1 MGVFKDGFK
10 AIKGAKELGDYHG
23 GVPSTKGAFKD
34 IIALSDDQG
43 QGEILKH
50 GTPTKARVLGFPMLV
65 DKFSMGVELDVFPPA
80 GGDPYKVQYVFP
92 TARMKTMLSV
102 GMEVPV
108 KVMDDEPNAVAVQ
121 WDALKGSIAASGGDM
136 AVAMQGIQNTYSG
149 TADAAGRA
157 YMADKAEADAKAA
170 QEAAANDPTERLKKL
185 SQLKDAGLVTDEEFE
200 TKKAEILADL

>member
-23 GVPSTKGAFKD
+23 GMPSTKGAFKD

-50 GTPTKARVLGFPMLV
+50 GTPTKARVLGFPVQV

-80 GGDPYKVQYVFP
+80 GGDPYKVQYVFA

-108 KVMDDEPNAVAVQ
+108 KVMDDDPNAVAVQ

-136 AVAMQGIQNTYSG
+136 AVAMQGIQNTYAG
-149 TADAAGRA
+149 TADAAGRQ

-170 QEAAANDPTERLKKL
+170 AEVAANDPTERLKKL
-185 SQLKDAGLVTDEEFE
+185 SQLKEAGLVSDEEFE

>member
-10 AIKGAKELGDYHG
+10 AMKGAKELGDYHG
-23 GVPSTKGAFKD
+23 GMPSMKDSFKD

-50 GTPTKARVLGFPMLV
+50 GTPTKARVLGFPMQV
-65 DKFSMGVELDVFPPA
+65 DKFSMGIELDVFPPA

-92 TARMKTMLSV
+92 SARMKAPLSV

-108 KVMDDEPNAVAVQ
+108 KVMDDDPNAVAVQ

-136 AVAMQGIQNTYSG
+136 NVAMQGIQNMYAG

-157 YMADKAEADAKAA
+157 YLADKAEADAQATQA
-170 QEAAANDPTERLKKL
+170 AAANDPAERLKKL
-185 SQLKDAGLVTDEEFE
+185 SQLKDAGLVSDDEFE
-200 TKKAEILADL
+200 AKKAEILADL

>member
-1 MGVFKDGFK
+1 MGVFKDGFN

-23 GVPSTKGAFKD
+23 GTPSMKGSFKD
-34 IIALSDDQG
+34 IIALSDDKG

-50 GTPTKARVLGFPMLV
+50 GTPTKARVLGFPVQV
-65 DKFSMGVELDVFPPA
+65 DKFTMGVELDVFPPA
-80 GGDPYKVQYVFP
+80 GGDPYEVQYVFA
-92 TARMKTMLSV
+92 TTRMKTMLSV

-108 KVMDDEPNAVAVQ
+108 KVMDDDPNAVAVQ

-136 AVAMQGIQNTYSG
+136 AVAMQGIQNTYAG

-157 YMADKAEADAKAA
+157 YLAEQEEAKAA
-170 QEAAANDPTERLKKL
+170 QDAAANDPVERLKKL

>member
-1 MGVFKDGFK
+1 MGVFKDGFN

-23 GVPSTKGAFKD
+23 GTPSMKGSFKD
-34 IIALSDDQG
+34 IIALSDDKG

-50 GTPTKARVLGFPMLV
+50 GTPTKARVLGFPVQV

-80 GGDPYKVQYVFP
+80 GGDPYKVQYVFA
-92 TARMKTMLSV
+92 TARMKTMLSI

-108 KVMDDEPNAVAVQ
+108 KVMDDDPNAVAVQ

-149 TADAAGRA
+149 TADAAGRQ
-157 YMADKAEADAKAA
+157 YLAEQAAKESEAKAA
-170 QEAAANDPTERLKKL
+170 ADDPAERLKKL

-200 TKKAEILADL
+200 TKKAEILSDL

>member
-23 GVPSTKGAFKD
+23 GTPSMSGAFKD
-34 IIALSDDQG
+34 LKALTDDQG

-50 GTPTKARVLGFPMLV
+50 GTPTKARVLGFPMQV

-80 GGDPYKVQYVFP
+80 GGDPYKVQYVFA
-92 TARMKTMLSV
+92 TARMKTMLSI

-108 KVMDDEPNAVAVQ
+108 KVMDDDPNAIAVQ

-136 AVAMQGIQNTYSG
+136 AVAMQGIQNTYAG

-157 YMADKAEADAKAA
+157 YLAEKADADAKAA
-170 QEAAANDPTERLKKL
+170 QDAAAHDPTERLKKL

-200 TKKAEILADL
+200 AKKAEILADL

>member
-10 AIKGAKELGDYHG
+10 AVKGAKELGDYHG
-23 GVPSTKGAFKD
+23 GTPSMKGSFKD
-34 IIALSDDQG
+34 IIALSDDKG

-50 GTPTKARVLGFPMLV
+50 GTPTKARVLGFPVQV

-80 GGDPYKVQYVFP
+80 GGDPYKVQYVFA

-108 KVMDDEPNAVAVQ
+108 KVMDDDPNAVAVQ

-136 AVAMQGIQNTYSG
+136 AVAMQGIQNTYAG

-157 YMADKAEADAKAA
+157 YLAEQEEAKAKAA
-170 QEAAANDPTERLKKL
+170 QEVAANDPAERLKKL

-200 TKKAEILADL
+200 TKKAEILSDL

>member
-1 MGVFKDGFK
+1 MGVFKDGFN

-23 GVPSTKGAFKD
+23 GTPSMKGSFKD

-50 GTPTKARVLGFPMLV
+50 GTPTKARVLGFPVQV

-80 GGDPYKVQYVFP
+80 GGDPYKVQYVFA

-108 KVMDDEPNAVAVQ
+108 KVMDDDPNAVAVQ

-157 YMADKAEADAKAA
+157 YLAEKAEADAEAA
-170 QEAAANDPTERLKKL
+170 AKVAANDPAERLKKL

-200 TKKAEILADL
+200 TKKAEILSDL

>member
-1 MGVFKDGFK
+1 MGVFKDGFN

-23 GVPSTKGAFKD
+23 GTPSMKGSFKD
-34 IIALSDDQG
+34 IIALSDDKG

-50 GTPTKARVLGFPMLV
+50 GTPTKARVLGFPVQV
-65 DKFSMGVELDVFPPA
+65 DKFSMGVELDVYPPA
-80 GGDPYKVQYVFP
+80 GGDPYKVQYVFA

-108 KVMDDEPNAVAVQ
+108 KVMDDDPNAVAVQ

-136 AVAMQGIQNTYSG
+136 AVAMQGIQNTYAG

-157 YMADKAEADAKAA
+157 YLAEQEEAKAKAA
-170 QEAAANDPTERLKKL
+170 QDAAANDPAERLKKL
-185 SQLKDAGLVTDEEFE
+185 GQLKDAGLVTDEEFE

>member
-23 GVPSTKGAFKD
+23 GTPSMKGSFKD
-34 IIALSDDQG
+34 IIALSDDKG

-50 GTPTKARVLGFPMLV
+50 GTPTKARVLGFPVQV

-80 GGDPYKVQYVFP
+80 GGDPYKVQYVFA

-108 KVMDDEPNAVAVQ
+108 KVMDDDPNAVAVQ

-136 AVAMQGIQNTYSG
+136 AVAMQGIQNTYAG

-157 YMADKAEADAKAA
+157 YLAEQEEAKAKAA
-170 QEAAANDPTERLKKL
+170 QEVAANDPAERLKKL

-200 TKKAEILADL
+200 TKKAEILSDL

>member
-23 GVPSTKGAFKD
+23 GTPSVSGAFKD
-34 IIALSDDQG
+34 IKALTDDQG

-50 GTPTKARVLGFPMLV
+50 GTPTKARVLGFPMQV

-92 TARMKTMLSV
+92 TARMKTMLSI

-108 KVMDDEPNAVAVQ
+108 KVMDDDPNAVAVQ

-136 AVAMQGIQNTYSG
+136 AVAMQGIQNTYAG

-157 YMADKAEADAKAA
+157 YLAEKADAAATAA
-170 QEAAANDPTERLKKL
+170 QAAANDPTERLKKL

-200 TKKAEILADL
+200 AKKAEILADL